1 MISLTIKDDKGNL
14 VCKDEL
20 YSEEELLSPVYF
32 SESQLSVIRAFLVSG
47 VTKLEIRRA
56 GSLFIF
62 VKEARCLKN

>member
-32 SESQLSVIRAFLVSG
+32 SESQLSVIRIFLASME
-47 VTKLEIRRA
+47 TKLEVRRRN
-56 GSLFIF
+56 SLFIF
-62 VKEARCLKN
+62 TKGA